1 MRAVC
6 EYFATVILQM
16 NLRRKLPVN
25 PGSAAAGS
33 TTATS
38 QQKSAIESEL
48 SLPPAV
54 FCFQFR
60 TQESSQ
66 CDSLGLTEIVISF
79 EGNVFHRKRLR

>member
-1 MRAVC
+1 MRTVC
-6 EYFATVILQM
+6 EYFATAILQM

-25 PGSAAAGS
+25 LGSAAAGS

-66 CDSLGLTEIVISF
+66 CDSLLTEIVISF